1 MDHQVKMRGY
11 RIELGEIEAVL
22 GGCGG
27 VSESVVVMRE
37 DVAGDKRLVG
47 YVVLE
52 EGRTAEQVKKYLR
65 ERLPEYMVPGVLVE
79 MKKLPLTPNGKLDRK
94 GLPAPEYEQGQ
105 NYEGPRTGTE
115 EVLAQLWAEVLKVKQ
130 VGVRDNFF
138 DLGGHSLLATQLI
151 SRLREIFPIDLKV
164 RALFEA
170 PTIEGMARKIDESIP
185 AAEPVIDLVPISRES
200 HRIRVS
206 INELATLPEKM
217 QDR

>member
-1 MDHQVKMRGY
+1 
-11 RIELGEIEAVL
+11 
-22 GGCGG
+22 
-27 VSESVVVMRE
+27 
-37 DVAGDKRLVG
+37 
-47 YVVLE
+47 
-52 EGRTAEQVKKYLR
+52 
-65 ERLPEYMVPGVLVE
+65 
-79 MKKLPLTPNGKLDRK
+79 
-94 GLPAPEYEQGQ
+94 
-105 NYEGPRTGTE
+105 
-115 EVLAQLWAEVLKVKQ
+115 VLAQLWAEVLKVKQ

-151 SRLREIFPIDLKV
+151 SRLKEIFPIDLKV

>member
-1 MDHQVKMRGY
+1 
-11 RIELGEIEAVL
+11 
-22 GGCGG
+22 
-27 VSESVVVMRE
+27 
-37 DVAGDKRLVG
+37 
-47 YVVLE
+47 
-52 EGRTAEQVKKYLR
+52 
-65 ERLPEYMVPGVLVE
+65 MVPGVLVE

-94 GLPAPEYEQGQ
+94 GLPAPEYEQEQ
-105 NYEGPRTGTE
+105 SYVGPRTGTE

-151 SRLREIFPIDLKV
+151 SRLKEIFPIDLKV